1 MYLPPHFEERRT
13 ELLHKLILEHP
24 LGTLVTLGADGIT
37 ANHLPFEIDPEP
49 APFGT
54 LRAHVARANPVWRD
68 HAADAEALVVFQGAS
83 TYVSPSWYPS
93 KQETGKVVPTYNY
106 VVVHARGRLRAI
118 EDPEWLRGLVGRLTD
133 RHEAGRSK
141 PWKVTDAPEGYILSQ
156 LRAIVGLE
164 MVPTA
169 LVGKWKLSQNRP
181 PADCDGV
188 ARALEGSPDAQSRD
202 MARRVREATRPKP
215 G

>member
-1 MYLPPHFEERRT
+1 VYLPSHFEERRT
-13 ELLHKLILEHP
+13 ELLHALIREHP
-24 LGTLVTLGADGIT
+24 LGTLVTLGSDGVT

-68 HAADAEALVVFQGAS
+68 HAADALVVFQGAS
-83 TYVSPSWYPS
+83 AYISPSSYPS

-133 RHEAGRSK
+133 RHESGRPE
-141 PWKVTDAPEGYILSQ
+141 PWKLTDAPEDYIAGQ

-164 MVPTA
+164 MVPTV

-181 PADCDGV
+181 PADRDGV
-188 ARALEGSPDAQSRD
+188 ARTLEGSPDAHSRD
-202 MARRVREATRPKP
+202 IARRVRDATKP